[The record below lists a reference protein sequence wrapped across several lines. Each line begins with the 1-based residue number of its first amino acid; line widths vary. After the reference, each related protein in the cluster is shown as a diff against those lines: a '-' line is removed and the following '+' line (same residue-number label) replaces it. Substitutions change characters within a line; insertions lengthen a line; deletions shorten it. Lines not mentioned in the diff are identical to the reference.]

1 MVDVVQLVE
10 HRIVFPSVVG
20 SSPIIHPLLQ
30 KERPFGAV
38 LFSYKSV
45 YICSMKKISLIITAL
60 LLVMGC
66 QNRDNNFRNGDLIFV
81 GLPADYDAEA
91 DSMDAAISSA
101 TGEAGELNLIHVAI
115 LEVKA
120 DSTWVID
127 ATIKRGVDRH
137 PLDTFLKDFTL
148 RDGSYP
154 EFIFKRVEG
163 IDADAAVERTKSL
176 CGRQYD
182 VRFLPEN
189 EDLYCTE
196 LVQESYLDDHGKPI
210 FQSEPMNWLAP
221 DGTMPP
227 YWVWLFSKLGMDVP
241 QGVLG
246 TNPQKMSQSPFLK

>member
-1 MVDVVQLVE
+1 ML
-10 HRIVFPSVVG
+10 S
-20 SSPIIHPLLQ
+20 
-30 KERPFGAV
+30 
-38 LFSYKSV
+38 
-45 YICSMKKISLIITAL
+45 AL
-60 LLVMGC
+60 LLGMSC
-66 QNRDNNFRNGDLIFV
+66 QNGDNNLRNGDLIFV
-81 GLPADYDAEA
+81 GLPVDYGAEA

-115 LEVKA
+115 VEIKA

-154 EFIFKRVEG
+154 EFIYKRVQG
-163 IDADAAVERTKSL
+163 IDADAAVERAKSL
-176 CGRQYD
+176 CRREYD

-189 EDLYCTE
+189 EALYCTE
-196 LVQESYLDDHGKPI
+196 LVQVCYLDDHGKPI

-227 YWVWLFSKLGMDVP
+227 YWERHFHGLGM
-241 QGVLG
+241 GY
-246 TNPQKMSQSPFLK
+246 N